1 MVAARKVRKV
11 VCVMVQ
17 DSDPLGGSFSLT
29 GPLSGNRFA
38 GRPSDL
44 LPWADPYIARL
55 VRNLQE
61 EVRQEMG

>member
-1 MVAARKVRKV
+1 MVAARKVRKI
-11 VCVMVQ
+11 VCVLVQ
-17 DSDPLGGSFSLT
+17 ESDPLESSSSLA
-29 GPLSGNRFA
+29 GQVSGRRFT

>member
-11 VCVMVQ
+11 VCVVVQ
-17 DSDPLGGSFSLT
+17 ELDPLVGSSFLS

-61 EVRQEMG
+61 EVRQELA

>member
-11 VCVMVQ
+11 VGVVVQ
-17 DSDPLGGSFSLT
+17 ESDPMEGLT
-29 GPLSGNRFA
+29 ALAGPLSGSRFA

-61 EVRQEMG
+61 EVRQEMV

>member
-1 MVAARKVRKV
+1 MVAARKIRKV
-11 VCVMVQ
+11 RRLVRVVARE
-17 DSDPLGGSFSLT
+17 SDLLEGLS

-61 EVRQEMG
+61 EVRQEMA